1 MDELEIERQTLQLT
15 AEQARINPNHTEIE
29 DFLKDDSE
37 LADEKRHLSLPEA
50 HVAEGAQVH
59 HKVSISHFLYI
70 VLFENEHFSFATE
83 RKPQK

>member
-59 HKVSISHFLYI
+59 HQKCRFSTTCIICLEMSTSPLRPRESI
-70 VLFENEHFSFATE
+70 
-83 RKPQK
+83 